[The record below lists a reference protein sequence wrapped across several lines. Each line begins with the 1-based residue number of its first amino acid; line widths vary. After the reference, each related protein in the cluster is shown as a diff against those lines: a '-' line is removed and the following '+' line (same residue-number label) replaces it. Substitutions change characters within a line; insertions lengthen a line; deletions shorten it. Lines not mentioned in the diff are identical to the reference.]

1 MATSTAGGTV
11 NVYAIPDR
19 MGVTPV
25 VRRVRPAGVIA
36 PFKDIAVHIEQTR
49 RIRRLL
55 SDRVRLAIKSFS

>member
-11 NVYAIPDR
+11 NVYAIPDG
-19 MGVTPV
+19 MGVAPV
-25 VRRVRPAGVIA
+25 VRSVGPTGVIA
-36 PFKDIAVHIEQTR
+36 PFANIAVHIEQTR